1 MLACVNVC
9 VNVVGVH
16 FCVGAKNAKRALNR
30 HRITHWIY
38 THTSMVAEFEFASK
52 FSLDSFSS
60 ISSNQLSLSSFT
72 TGIESAS
79 AEPAAV
85 EFTADEGE
93 VNCRIDVDVDRVSWL
108 GVEEGILSKQMYKW
122 WVVGVGKSTFYF
134 KSV

>member
-1 MLACVNVC
+1 
-9 VNVVGVH
+9 
-16 FCVGAKNAKRALNR
+16 
-30 HRITHWIY
+30 
-38 THTSMVAEFEFASK
+38 MVAEFEFASK

-108 GVEEGILSKQMYKW
+108 GVEEGILSKQMYG